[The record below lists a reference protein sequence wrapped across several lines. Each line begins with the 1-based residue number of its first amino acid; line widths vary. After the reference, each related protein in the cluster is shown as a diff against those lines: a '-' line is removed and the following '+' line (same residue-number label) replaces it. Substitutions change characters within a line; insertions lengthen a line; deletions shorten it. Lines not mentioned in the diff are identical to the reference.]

1 MHERHA
7 VRRRPEPAPRRRHVI
22 PHHEV
27 KSLLAALPRRLRRRR
42 ARLGGEADADERGGE
57 GGPGESGIERLEDV
71 GVAHE
76 LQRPRHLALLQL
88 PRRAVR
94 RTPVRHRRRHDE
106 ADGPAGRGGRE
117 DALDGGEQVA
127 GRNDVHARHALRRA
141 ERDRPR
147 NERDAVPGPARGAR
161 DGESHPSRR
170 GVGEEPHGV
179 EIFARRPRRHDEMDM
194 LFHGRPFLFS
204 SRAATQ
210 GGTRSAIGSPA
221 TRRRRISVE
230 DSRVRG

>member
-27 KSLLAALPRRLRRRR
+27 QPLLAALPRRLRRRR
-42 ARLGGEADADERGGE
+42 ARLGGEADTDERGGE

-127 GRNDVHARHALRRA
+127 GGDDVHARDALGRF
-141 ERDRPR
+141 ERDGAGD
-147 NERDAVPGPARGAR
+147 ERHVMAGAARGTR
-161 DGESHPSRR
+161 DGEAHPPRR
-170 GVGEEPHGV
+170 GIGEKAHGV
-179 EIFARRPRRHDEMDM
+179 EVFARRPRRHDEMDM